1 MKIMS
6 LKNKIYLFW
15 GIMDVLALAGYLFF
29 SIQGGS
35 IPFYSD
41 IHGFY
46 SNYAQLGVSGLTGGL
61 IQLLFFINIAL
72 IVSLAFSGWWMI
84 AKKDINNIFLIVQ
97 EIGRVF
103 SLKCSIALIPLI
115 MHFSDV
121 RSPWIAILLFVL
133 SEVVKIGSIM
143 WIKRNDESQGM
154 DAASR

>member
-1 MKIMS
+1 MS

-29 SIQGGS
+29 SLQGGNV
-35 IPFYSD
+35 PFYSD

-46 SNYAQLGVSGLTGGL
+46 TNYGQLGVNGLTGGV

-72 IVSLAFSGWWMI
+72 VISLAFSGWWMI
-84 AKKDINNIFLIVQ
+84 VKKDINNIFFIVQ

-115 MHFSDV
+115 MHFSAV

-133 SEVVKIGSIM
+133 SEAIKISSIM
-143 WIKRNDESQGM
+143 WIKRNDELQAT
-154 DAASR
+154 DAASH

>member
-1 MKIMS
+1 MS

-29 SIQGGS
+29 SVQSGS

-46 SNYAQLGVSGLTGGL
+46 TNYAQLGVSGFAGGL

-84 AKKDINNIFLIVQ
+84 VKKDINNIFFIVQ

-115 MHFSDV
+115 MHFTDI
-121 RSPWIAILLFVL
+121 RSPWSAILLFVL
-133 SEVVKIGSIM
+133 SEVIKIGSIM
-143 WIKRNDESQGM
+143 WIKRNDELHANDG
-154 DAASR
+154 ANP

>member
-1 MKIMS
+1 MS
-6 LKNKIYLFW
+6 LRNKIFVFW

-29 SIQGGS
+29 SLQGGS
-35 IPFYSD
+35 VPFYSD

-46 SNYAQLGVSGLTGGL
+46 TNYAQLGVNGFMGWL

-72 IVSLAFSGWWMI
+72 IVSLAFSAWWMI
-84 AKKDINNIFLIVQ
+84 VKKDINNIFFIVQ

-103 SLKCSIALIPLI
+103 SLKCSVALIPLI
-115 MHFSDV
+115 MHFSDI

-143 WIKRNDESQGM
+143 WIKRNADPQA
-154 DAASR
+154 DTAATR